1 MHADV
6 KLTSGASRTMPSRV
20 FGRLLVGCQRV
31 YCQSKGL
38 VGRGR
43 ETAGEGKKESGE
55 TKTVEK
61 KEGYEGRGVKGKD

>member
-1 MHADV
+1 M
-6 KLTSGASRTMPSRV
+6 
-20 FGRLLVGCQRV
+20 GCQRV